1 MTKDFVVGTR
11 CKAVGRILMATY
23 NNSTGELITV
33 GPHFITVISP
43 VYLFCFIIYKWID
56 IHSCYFKI
64 MHSSLFYNLLIQVNQ
79 YLFLLFPNHVEI
91 NHLPTK
97 IVTKKNFLKWKIEK
111 QMSTCVAMDCCQ
123 NLERCTLV
131 NWKLVTVDVQ
141 VMCFTFRVTCVT
153 YSILGQPTC
162 CDNEFSLIWTS
173 SIPLKDEAYTHACN
187 SNYGHQLLRSEIDCT

>member
-97 IVTKKNFLKWKIEK
+97 IVTKKKFLEMEDWKTNVH
-111 QMSTCVAMDCCQ
+111 MCCNGLLSKFGEMYTGQ
-123 NLERCTLV
+123 LKTGHCRCTSHV
-131 NWKLVTVDVQ
+131 
-141 VMCFTFRVTCVT
+141 FH
-153 YSILGQPTC
+153 I
-162 CDNEFSLIWTS
+162 
-173 SIPLKDEAYTHACN
+173 
-187 SNYGHQLLRSEIDCT
+187 